1 MARRVCRWATR
12 AVVPLIAIALSG
24 APGHARPVL
33 HARERVVVNYVQPS
47 NPAHRE
53 IYRILRQQRVLDR
66 LGEVVRLVQ
75 LPRRLTLRLKG
86 CRGEPNAWYDPD
98 SYAVTMCYEMAQG
111 VLDLAPRKA
120 SPAGV
125 TREQAIRGPI
135 AQILLHETSHAL
147 FHLLRVPIFGREED
161 AADQLAALLILHLTP
176 NRARD
181 LISGSGYFFASLA
194 RQESVDKSG
203 FADVHGTSW
212 QRFYN
217 LVCLAYGSD
226 RRRFADV
233 VAKGYLPKERSASCG
248 EEYEQIA
255 YAFGR
260 LIGPYLRARPHRGVR
275 LQRAWHSRE
284 PR

>member
-1 MARRVCRWATR
+1 
-12 AVVPLIAIALSG
+12 
-24 APGHARPVL
+24 
-33 HARERVVVNYVQPS
+33 
-47 NPAHRE
+47 
-53 IYRILRQQRVLDR
+53 
-66 LGEVVRLVQ
+66 
-75 LPRRLTLRLKG
+75 
-86 CRGEPNAWYDPD
+86 
-98 SYAVTMCYEMAQG
+98 
-111 VLDLAPRKA
+111 
-120 SPAGV
+120 
-125 TREQAIRGPI
+125 
-135 AQILLHETSHAL
+135 
-147 FHLLRVPIFGREED
+147 LRVPIFGREED

-181 LISGSGYFFASLA
+181 LIRGSGYFFASIA
-194 RQESVDKSG
+194 RQESVDRSG

-233 VAKGYLPKERSASCG
+233 VAKGYLPKERAASCG

-255 YAFGR
+255 YAFEK
-260 LIGPYLRARPHRGVR
+260 LIGPHLRVRPHRGVR

>member
-1 MARRVCRWATR
+1 MIL
-12 AVVPLIAIALSG
+12 AVALSAAILLG
-24 APGHARPVL
+24 NAPVHARPVL
-33 HARERVVVNYVQPS
+33 QVRERVVVIYVQPS
-47 NPAHRE
+47 NPAPRE
-53 IYRILRQQRVLDR
+53 IYRILRQQRVLER

-75 LPRRLTLRLKG
+75 LPRRLTLRLKSCG
-86 CRGEPNAWYDPD
+86 GEPNAWYDPD
-98 SYAVTMCYEMAQG
+98 SHSVTMCYEMAQG

-161 AADQLAALLILHLTP
+161 GADQLAALLILHLTP

-194 RQESVDKSG
+194 RQESLDRNG

-226 RRRFADV
+226 RHRFADV
-233 VAKGYLPKERSASCG
+233 VAKGYLPKERAASCG
-248 EEYEQIA
+248 EEYDQIA
-255 YAFGR
+255 YAFEK
-260 LIGPYLRARPHRGVR
+260 LIGPHLRVRAHRGVR
-275 LQRAWHSRE
+275 LQHAWRSRV